1 MRGPR
6 GAGSFVNDPRY
17 PAFFHEATTVI
28 VVDLG
33 EAKEK
38 LDELLDRVEA
48 GEEVVIT
55 RSGEPV
61 AKLVPIGPL
70 EIRPMR

>member
-1 MRGPR
+1 M
-6 GAGSFVNDPRY
+6 NDPRY